1 MSMDV
6 TTIGYCLLAFI
17 SEEISSM
24 SLRTFSVISKQCLLC
39 YRVFTDHLY
48 SQAFLVKSL
57 LRGIEVALVKFAS
70 VEVETEAV
78 CRYAARSG
86 AEVSVEYLLPP
97 RKNSGISKHKGR
109 RVSESGESC
118 HRFCCHI

>member
-1 MSMDV
+1 M
-6 TTIGYCLLAFI
+6 
-17 SEEISSM
+17 
-24 SLRTFSVISKQCLLC
+24 
-39 YRVFTDHLY
+39 FTDHLY

-97 RKNSGISKHKGR
+97 PEKFWNIQA
-109 RVSESGESC
+109 
-118 HRFCCHI
+118 